1 MDYPQLRSKKKKTEK
16 RNASLGGSYSH
27 ARAPLS
33 FLSSKHGVCSRFPYA
48 DRVSPPCHC
57 SPNSFIAIIPQI
69 LALAGGAAFGGEFS
83 AVECATLLTGFEFT
97 GGRLLVVLRRFGG
110 MGGLL
115 ILNVAC
121 RFLRRRKGGGYDSG
135 CFIGNCKASPT
146 PRVTRRGFLR
156 AENKKQTRLFGGTPN
171 FLRSHSYSPAGR
183 LRSSRATA

>member
-33 FLSSKHGVCSRFPYA
+33 FLSSTHEVYSRFPNT
-48 DRVSPPCHC
+48 DRVSPSCHC
-57 SPNSFIAIIPQI
+57 SPNSFTAITSQI
-69 LALAGGAAFGGEFS
+69 FTVAGGAAFGGEFS

-97 GGRLLVVLRRFGG
+97 GGRFLVVLRRFRGV
-110 MGGLL
+110 GGLL

-121 RFLRRRKGGGYDSG
+121 RFLNRRKGGGYDTG

-146 PRVTRRGFLR
+146 PRVTRHRGFLR
-156 AENKKQTRLFGGTPN
+156 AENKKQTRLLEGPPI
-171 FLRSHSYSPAGR
+171 S
-183 LRSSRATA
+183 